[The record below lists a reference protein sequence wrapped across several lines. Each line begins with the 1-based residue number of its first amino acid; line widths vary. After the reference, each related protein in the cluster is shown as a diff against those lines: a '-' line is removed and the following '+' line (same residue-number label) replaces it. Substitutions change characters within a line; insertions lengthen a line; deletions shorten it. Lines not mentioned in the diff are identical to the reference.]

1 MKSGKFLVL
10 SVLAL
15 SISTAMSGVASAN
28 IEQTESEIDKKIVE
42 VQSFSTIQ
50 KNWERKASTKKG
62 QTTYNAKVIKE
73 FEKAEPAFKPEPGKL
88 YFYENIGRDKHP
100 RAPKGKEN
108 KNRTSQV
115 VVGDALTKEVITSR
129 PISRKLMGAVHTTVS
144 SPKGDK
150 VYITGGR
157 PRGGEEKKW
166 DKSKDKTKVLL
177 DANLMAPASLLVMDA
192 LSLKPLKQVT
202 VGGRIHHAKIFE
214 DQYILF
220 DTFSRDPDGLDVFLY
235 DPETDEV
242 VGGIRDE
249 DLGGASYTAYSHD
262 GYIYILMEPTGYT
275 NNPVTEGYLGAN
287 LLYRGDLLSMKPF
300 WIAKVDPKTWTVVK
314 EYPYPGYRGNWIAFD
329 PDDKHMYVP
338 AGGTSNVSKINIET
352 GEIVWA
358 QATGIGPY
366 GAVVTPDGKEL
377 WIANKGETAGMFGRT
392 ITVIDAETGN
402 LTDTIPSAYQVD
414 HLVLSPTGKEIWAT
428 SNGEGEIWVFDW
440 KTHENTKQIPMPKHG
455 GAHGLTFVHYD
466 ENGESRTVTDQGGAH
481 MGVDPYKK
489 DKALDL

>member
-1 MKSGKFLVL
+1 MKANKFLVMSALTL
-10 SVLAL
+10 SITAAL
-15 SISTAMSGVASAN
+15 SGVSLAEIVSKESA
-28 IEQTESEIDKKIVE
+28 IDKKIVE
-42 VQSFSTIQ
+42 VQTFKSIQ
-50 KNWERKASTKKG
+50 DNWERKAATKRG
-62 QTTYNAKVIKE
+62 QTSYEVGTVKE
-73 FEKAEPAFKPEPGKL
+73 FKKAKPKFTPEPNRL

-108 KNRTSQV
+108 KNKTSRV
-115 VVGDALTKEVITSR
+115 VVGDAITKEVIASSG
-129 PISRKLMGAVHTTVS
+129 ISRKLMGAVHTTVS

-157 PRGGEEKKW
+157 PRGGEETKW

-177 DANLMAPASLLVMDA
+177 DANLMAPASLLVVDA

-214 DQYILF
+214 DKFIMF

-235 DPETDEV
+235 DTDKDEI

-249 DLGGASYTAYSHD
+249 DLGGASYTSYSHD
-262 GYIYILMEPTGYT
+262 GFIYILMEPTGYT
-275 NNPVTEGYLGAN
+275 NNAVTEGYLGAN
-287 LLYRGDLLSMKPF
+287 LLYRGDLMSMKPF
-300 WIAKVDPKTWTVVK
+300 WIAKVDPETWTVVK

-338 AGGTSNVSKINIET
+338 AGGSSNVSKINIET

-377 WIANKGETAGMFGRT
+377 WVANKGETAGMFGRT

-402 LTDTIPSAYQVD
+402 LVDTIPSAYQVD
-414 HLVLSPTGKEIWAT
+414 HLVLSPTGDEIWAT

-440 KTHENTKQIPMPKHG
+440 KTHENTNKIAMPKHG

-466 ENGESRTVTDQGGAH
+466 KDGKSKTVTDQGGH
-481 MGVDPYKK
+481 HNGVNPYKGK
-489 DKALDL
+489 VVKLK